1 MTELKVP
8 TELVPADAP
17 HVAREERAPEA
28 LPKVGDWFR
37 TPTPKDSV
45 KEYGPELLVCVT
57 HVGSN
62 YVEVKVAGMGRYH
75 SWGWRVHIT
84 DIDAELTPAPDAVEV
99 IKRHIEQHRTRVYQL
114 MSQARELAL
123 TLGLTP
129 RALAGGA
136 SATEQMAL
144 TLGTTVPA
152 KEYKAALVKAEKETL
167 PAIFKE
173 IETHN
178 DAMAAWMKAE
188 LIPLKA
194 EVAGLQPAVKAIESR
209 IFNVELYAGLLEEVV
224 QVREGD
230 PAPLPTQVT
239 LLQRRHYMDEECLIQ
254 YESGGMEFEHIEDF
268 DQWIARDEQFHR
280 LLPFPRCVLAF
291 KVRRRTKERDFPSLS
306 AWIQFAFGGG
316 EELDKLTFL
325 YMRNGD
331 QLFRLRT
338 EIHFGSKL
346 FPDLNATHFEGK
358 LWARRDGSKI
368 AEMVPDNEMQDRR
381 REATRLRKEWKE
393 AQDAKPKA
401 KRDTWEPYEIRQ
413 AKEAAEGVLWNP
425 DTVYYDDITAHVNAQ
440 VEKHNRIALVLQGL
454 LDRSPVFH
462 PHPPWRLWAPEG
474 FAEAIHLVLDED
486 RALTPGAKPDFE
498 AYRARLNASLKVGSV
513 TIGQDDFWAEREAKR
528 ENEKDRRGRSLNY
541 RRFRPYGD
549 PGPGKFAQ
557 VLTLGRKNC
566 GYVWEKTPEWR
577 TVNKRRGS
585 WHFRGD
591 VEKGIPRSIEVP
603 KDRLFNVDAYT
614 PGDFKQFFADP
625 RTRAD
630 YLQWAPYLLEA
641 EEYHAG
647 NRKLRERPDGANNEF
662 ES

>member
-1 MTELKVP
+1 MTELKIP
-8 TELVPADAP
+8 TELIPADAP
-17 HVAREERAPEA
+17 HVEREERAPEA
-28 LPKVGDWFR
+28 LPKVGEWFR
-37 TPTPKDSV
+37 TPTPPGSGRA
-45 KEYGPELLVCVT
+45 ELGPELLVCVT

-62 YVEVKVAGMGRYH
+62 YVEVQVAGMGRYS
-75 SWGWRVHIT
+75 SWSWRVHVD
-84 DIDAELTPAPDAVEV
+84 DIAQELTPEPHAADI
-99 IKRHIEQHRTRVYQL
+99 IKGRIAGHRTEVYRL
-114 MSQARELAL
+114 MRAARELAL

-152 KEYKAALVKAEKETL
+152 KEYKAALVKAQKETL
-167 PAIFKE
+167 PEYFKQ
-173 IETHN
+173 IEAHN
-178 DAMAAWMKAE
+178 DAMASWMKAE

-194 EVAGLQPAVKAIESR
+194 EVEGLQPAVKAIESR

-268 DQWIARDEQFHR
+268 DQWIARAEQFHR

-291 KVRRRTKERDFPSLS
+291 KVRRRAKERDFPSLS

-368 AEMVPDNEMQDRR
+368 AEMVPDNEMQDRK
-381 REATRLRKEWKE
+381 REVTRLRKEWKAE
-393 AQDAKPKA
+393 QAALPK
-401 KRDTWEPYEIRQ
+401 KERDTWEPYEIRHAQ
-413 AKEAAEGVLWNP
+413 EAAQGVLWNP
-425 DTVYYDDITAHVNAQ
+425 DTVYYDDITGHVNAQ

-462 PHPPWRLWAPEG
+462 PHPPWRLWTPEG

-513 TIGQDDFWAEREAKR
+513 TIGQDDYWAAREAVKY
-528 ENEKDRRGRSLNY
+528 NAKDRRGRSLDY
-541 RRFRPYGD
+541 KRYRPYGD
-549 PGPGKFAQ
+549 PGPGTFAQ
-557 VLTLGRKNC
+557 VLTLGRKTC
-566 GYVWEKTPEWR
+566 GYRWEKKPEWS
-577 TVNKRRGS
+577 TIHKRRDS
-585 WHFRGD
+585 WRFRGD
-591 VEKGIPRSIEVP
+591 AEKGIPRSIEVP
-603 KDRLFNVDAYT
+603 KTRLLNVDAYT

-647 NRKLRERPDGANNEF
+647 NRKLHTEGRGNEF